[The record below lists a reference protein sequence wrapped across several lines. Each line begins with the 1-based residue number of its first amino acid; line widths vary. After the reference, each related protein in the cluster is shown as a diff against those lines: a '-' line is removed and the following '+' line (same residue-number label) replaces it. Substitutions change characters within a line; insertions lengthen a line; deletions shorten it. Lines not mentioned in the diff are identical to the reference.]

1 MSGILIINTALT
13 ILVIILLIFNFSC
26 VFFAFVKGKISFK
39 NLWFFTGIST
49 LILLFIIKLMGWI

>member
-1 MSGILIINTALT
+1 MSRILIINIALT

-26 VFFAFVKGKISFK
+26 VFFAFVKRKISFK